1 MKKIMIKKMK
11 IENFKGIGTIE
22 INFTKD
28 NAITGRNGVGKST
41 IYNAYIWC
49 LTGLDK
55 DTRKNFFV
63 KNLNSNENFCSVE
76 ILFNIDGGDVS
87 FKRVYTD
94 IYETDYNNIQRVK
107 AHETSFSVN
116 KINCSEKEY
125 NFEISRIF
133 GDNDIIQLLSN
144 VNYWQYLTTTAERRD
159 IISKIVEMPD
169 LGNLKKEIE
178 TNNKKVKEL
187 KKQLSNIDLFLKE
200 KQNYVLSENEISNI
214 KNEISNIEKKLE
226 NLQQNSSM
234 QDKINL
240 QNKKN
245 IELKLLELIN
255 TARLMLSND
264 LLEIDNTINQITK
277 KIVLLDNDIDRLNNN
292 LQSNLVERDKL
303 INEFNKIATEK
314 LTDNNLCPF
323 LNKECNEYSK
333 YIVDNFEKE
342 KENRINKIKS
352 AGQELKKSREL
363 IETQIDELRKNKENL
378 LKELAGAE
386 TNKKELPDVDT
397 VLSNNKE
404 YNNLKQELD
413 KINKIDINI
422 YKGVDVVNDMLA
434 LNDKKNQLLNKLN
447 INNTYI
453 NDINKYQNEREA
465 VVKDL
470 LTTEKDIEDLKINIK
485 KQYENL
491 ENTLNDMFD
500 ICKFKLFTT
509 QLNGEIKDDCQL
521 YINNIPYESV
531 NTASKI
537 IVGLDIIDTFSKA
550 KELNMPVW
558 VDNRESI
565 LYLPKA
571 IENNYQIINISVS
584 DNDLT
589 IINK

>member
-1 MKKIMIKKMK
+1 
-11 IENFKGIGTIE
+11 
-22 INFTKD
+22 
-28 NAITGRNGVGKST
+28 
-41 IYNAYIWC
+41 
-49 LTGLDK
+49 
-55 DTRKNFFV
+55 
-63 KNLNSNENFCSVE
+63 
-76 ILFNIDGGDVS
+76 
-87 FKRVYTD
+87 
-94 IYETDYNNIQRVK
+94 
-107 AHETSFSVN
+107 
-116 KINCSEKEY
+116 
-125 NFEISRIF
+125 
-133 GDNDIIQLLSN
+133 
-144 VNYWQYLTTTAERRD
+144 
-159 IISKIVEMPD
+159 
-169 LGNLKKEIE
+169 
-178 TNNKKVKEL
+178 
-187 KKQLSNIDLFLKE
+187 
-200 KQNYVLSENEISNI
+200 
-214 KNEISNIEKKLE
+214 
-226 NLQQNSSM
+226 
-234 QDKINL
+234 
-240 QNKKN
+240 
-245 IELKLLELIN
+245 
-255 TARLMLSND
+255 MLSND